1 MEKELEK
8 ELEKILQITNGREST
23 CSCSTCQ
30 HMCRV
35 APCLGTPSDILKIAE
50 AGHAD
55 KLLITGWAAGVPYN
69 IPMVPMVQPKMTPT
83 GCIFLVNNL
92 CTLHEDGLKP
102 TEGRLTK
109 GCEVDVLTVNQ
120 LPVAFAVARTWGL
133 VENNE
138 IIKQILFAIKKHL

>member
-8 ELEKILQITNGREST
+8 IRQITNGREST
-23 CSCSTCQ
+23 CSCSSCQ

-50 AGHAD
+50 SGHTD
-55 KLLITGWAAGVPYN
+55 KLSITGWAVGVPYD
-69 IPMVPMVQPKMTPT
+69 IPVVPMVQAKMTPN
-83 GCIFLVNNL
+83 GCSFFENNL
-92 CTLHEDGLKP
+92 CTLHDKGLKP

-109 GCEVDVLTVNQ
+109 GCEVDVTTVNQ

-133 VENNE
+133 EENNE